1 MTTTTVNPTP
11 LHQRWQQL
19 RATQPKL
26 RIRNAAEQLGVSEL
40 ALLRTEPDRI
50 QPLRPDFGDLFNRL
64 LDVGPVMTLA
74 RNDEVVH
81 ETTGVLENFQHSPG
95 SGMGLSTGALDL
107 RLFFKQWRHAYAVT
121 ENGRESIQ
129 CFDAAGNAVH
139 KIYRVEATNADAW
152 RALVDALADDSA
164 DATPLEA
171 MAPPEARQPCT
182 DVEALRND
190 WAALRDLHHFHA
202 LLRRNKTD
210 RLSALEAAGEEWARP
225 LPVEALERLLQS
237 VADDTPIMAFV
248 YNPGVV
254 QIFSGQVHK
263 LARTGPW
270 YNVLDPHFNL
280 HVRTEGLSQCWRVRR
295 PSDDG
300 DVNALDCF
308 NHEGRLVLSFFGERK
323 PGIPELADW
332 RSHLDQLEDACAIG

>member
-1 MTTTTVNPTP
+1 MAIPMQEKAP

-19 RATQPKL
+19 RAAQPKL

-40 ALLRTEPDRI
+40 ALLRTEPERI
-50 QPLRPDFGDLFNRL
+50 EALRPDFPALFRGL

-81 ETTGVLENFQHSPG
+81 ETTGVLENFEHYPG
-95 SGMGLSTGALDL
+95 SGMALSTGALDL
-107 RLFFKQWRHAYAVT
+107 RLFFKQWKHACAVF
-121 ENGRESIQ
+121 EGERASVQ
-129 CFDAAGNAVH
+129 CFDAAGNALH
-139 KIYRVEATNADAW
+139 KIYRTEATDAHAW
-152 RALVDALADDSA
+152 QMLIDRLHDSDAGDV
-164 DATPLEA
+164 PLEA
-171 MAPPEARQPCT
+171 VEGPEARRACA
-182 DVEALRND
+182 DVAALRQD
-190 WAALRDLHHFHA
+190 WAALKDLHHFHA

-225 LPVEALERLLQS
+225 LPVDALERLLQS
-237 VADDTPIMAFV
+237 VADDTPIMAFL

-280 HVRTEGLSQCWRVRR
+280 HVRTEALAQCWRVRR
-295 PSDDG
+295 PSEDG

-308 NHEGRLVLSFFGERK
+308 NHDGRLVLSLFGARK

-332 RSHLDQLEDACAIG
+332 RKHLDQLEAACAA